1 MKKVIFTILDGVG
14 IREEETGN
22 AVKNANTK
30 ALDKLIKEF
39 PNSKLKAS
47 GEAVGLPKG
56 QMGNSEVGHIT
67 IGAGRIIN
75 QPLQKINKALEDG
88 SFYKNEEIKKT
99 INHAK
104 AKSSKLHILG
114 LLSDGGVHS
123 HINHIFALIKMAK
136 ENNIEKLYI
145 HAFLDGRDVT
155 YNSASKYLTE
165 LEEFLKKE
173 QIGELAT
180 ISGRYYAM
188 DREKMWD
195 KTKKCYD
202 ALINKEAPIISSYE
216 TILKEN
222 YQKGIYDE
230 FIPPTIINEKGL
242 IEDNDS
248 IIVANFRPDRIPQLF
263 EAIANE
269 EFNHFKTKKLNNIE
283 LLTMM
288 PVSNTLNATSAF
300 KHEVVTNTLGETLSK
315 EGYRVLRIAET
326 SKYPHVTHFIDGDKD
341 VNLKYTSK
349 ILVPRQDVPT
359 YDLKPEMSAEEVT
372 EKIKYLIDDYDF
384 VIVNYANGDMVGH
397 TGNYNA
403 AVKAVEELDRCIRE
417 LYELSFQKDI
427 LLIITADHGN
437 CEEMVDKNGRP
448 HTYHTTNEVPFIVCD
463 KKYQVKDGELSDI
476 APSILNILNIEIP
489 KEMTGNIIIK
499 EKL

>member
-67 IGAGRIIN
+67 IGSGKIVN
-75 QPLQKINKALEDG
+75 QPLQKINKSLEDG
-88 SFYKNEEIKKT
+88 SFYQNEEIKKA

-104 AKSSKLHILG
+104 ENNSKLHILG

-136 ENNIEKLYI
+136 EAKIEKLYI

-155 YNSASKYLTE
+155 FNSASKYLKA
-165 LEEFLKKE
+165 LEDFLKKE
-173 QIGELAT
+173 QIGKLAT
-180 ISGRYYAM
+180 VSGRYYAM

-216 TILKEN
+216 TILQEN

-230 FIPPTIINEKGL
+230 FIPPTIINQEGI

-263 EAIANE
+263 EAIANDD
-269 EFNHFKTKKLNNIE
+269 FTYFKTKKLNNIK

-300 KHEVVTNTLGETLSK
+300 KHEKIINTLGEMLSK
-315 EGYRVLRIAET
+315 KGYRVLRIAET

-341 VNLKYTSK
+341 VDLKYTTK

-403 AVKAVEELDRCIRE
+403 AVKAVEELDRCVRN

-448 HTYHTTNEVPFIVCD
+448 HTYHTTNKVPFIVCD

-499 EKL
+499 EK

>member
-67 IGAGRIIN
+67 IGSGKIVN
-75 QPLQKINKALEDG
+75 QPLQKINKSLEDG
-88 SFYKNEEIKKT
+88 SFYQNEEIKKA

-104 AKSSKLHILG
+104 ENNSKLHILG

-136 ENNIEKLYI
+136 EAKIEKLYI

-155 YNSASKYLTE
+155 FNSASKYLKA
-165 LEEFLKKE
+165 LEDFIKKE
-173 QIGELAT
+173 EIGKLAT
-180 ISGRYYAM
+180 VSGRYYAM

-216 TILKEN
+216 TILQEN

-263 EAIANE
+263 EAIANDD
-269 EFNHFKTKKLNNIE
+269 FTYFKTKKLNNIK

-300 KHEVVTNTLGETLSK
+300 KHEKIINTLGEMLSK
-315 EGYRVLRIAET
+315 KGYRVLRIAET

-341 VNLKYTSK
+341 VDLKYTTK

-403 AVKAVEELDRCIRE
+403 AVKAVEELDRCVRN

-448 HTYHTTNEVPFIVCD
+448 HTYHTTNKVPFIVCD
-463 KKYQVKDGELSDI
+463 KKYQVKDGQLSDI

-499 EKL
+499 EK

>member
-14 IREEETGN
+14 IRKEETGN

-155 YNSASKYLTE
+155 YNSASKYLKE
-165 LEEFLKKE
+165 LEDFLKKE

-269 EFNHFKTKKLNNIE
+269 EFNHFKTKKLNNIK

-300 KHEVVTNTLGETLSK
+300 KHEVVTNTIGETLSK

-403 AVKAVEELDRCIRE
+403 AVKAVEELDRCIRD

-437 CEEMVDKNGRP
+437 CEEMIDKNGKP

-499 EKL
+499 EK

>member
-67 IGAGRIIN
+67 IGAGKVVN

-104 AKSSKLHILG
+104 ENNSKLHILG

-136 ENNIEKLYI
+136 EANIEKLYI

-155 YNSASKYLTE
+155 FNSASKYLKA
-165 LEEFLKKE
+165 LEDFLKKE
-173 QIGELAT
+173 QIGKLAT

-230 FIPPTIINEKGL
+230 FIPPTIINEEGV
-242 IEDNDS
+242 IENNDS
-248 IIVANFRPDRIPQLF
+248 LIVANFRPDRIPQLF

-269 EFNHFKTKKLNNIE
+269 DFSYFQTKKLNNIK

-288 PVSNTLNATSAF
+288 PVSNTLNADSAF
-300 KHEVVTNTLGETLSK
+300 KHEVVTNTLGEMLSK

-341 VNLKYTSK
+341 VDLKYTTK
-349 ILVPRQDVPT
+349 ILVQRQDVPT

-403 AVKAVEELDRCIRE
+403 AVKAVEELDRCVRN

-437 CEEMVDKNGRP
+437 CEEMIDKAGKP

-463 KKYQVKDGELSDI
+463 KKYQVKYGELSDI

-499 EKL
+499 EK

>member
-1 MKKVIFTILDGVG
+1 MKKVIFTILDGFG
-14 IREEETGN
+14 IREEEKGN

-30 ALDKLIKEF
+30 AIDKLIKEF

-47 GEAVGLPKG
+47 GEAVGLPQG

-67 IGAGRIIN
+67 IGSGRIIN
-75 QPLQKINKALEDG
+75 QPLQRINKALEDK
-88 SFYKNEEIKKT
+88 SFYQNEEIKKA

-104 AKSSKLHILG
+104 ENNSKLHILG

-136 ENNIEKLYI
+136 EAKIERLYI

-155 YNSASKYLTE
+155 YNSAEKYLKA
-165 LEEFLKKE
+165 LENFLKQE
-173 QIGELAT
+173 EIGSLAT
-180 ISGRYYAM
+180 IAGRYYAM

-202 ALINKEAPIISSYE
+202 ALINKEAPIIRSYE
-216 TILKEN
+216 TVLKEN

-230 FIPPTIINEKGL
+230 FIPPTIINEEGI

-248 IIVANFRPDRIPQLF
+248 LIVANFRPDRIPQLF

-269 EFNHFKTKKLNNIE
+269 DFTYFKTKKLNNIK
-283 LLTMM
+283 LVTMM
-288 PVSNTLNATSAF
+288 PVSKTLNASAAF
-300 KHEVVTNTLGETLSK
+300 KHETVTNTLGEVLSQNN
-315 EGYRVLRIAET
+315 YRVLRIAET
-326 SKYPHVTHFIDGDKD
+326 SKYPHVTHFIDGDRDIDIK
-341 VNLKYTSK
+341 NTSK
-349 ILVPRQDVPT
+349 ILVPRQNVET
-359 YDLKPEMSAEEVT
+359 YDQKPEMSAEEVT

-403 AVKAVEELDRCIRE
+403 AVKAVEELDRCVRN

-437 CEEMVDKNGRP
+437 CEEMIDKEGNP

-463 KKYQVKDGELSDI
+463 KKYQVKDGELKDI
-476 APSILNILNIEIP
+476 APSILNILNIDIP
-489 KEMTGNIIIK
+489 KEMTGNVIIE
-499 EKL
+499 EK

>member
-67 IGAGRIIN
+67 IGSGKIVN
-75 QPLQKINKALEDG
+75 QPLQKINKSLEDG
-88 SFYKNEEIKKT
+88 SFYQNEEIKKA

-104 AKSSKLHILG
+104 ENNSKLHILG

-136 ENNIEKLYI
+136 EANIEKLYI

-155 YNSASKYLTE
+155 FNSASKYLKA
-165 LEEFLKKE
+165 LEDFLKKE
-173 QIGELAT
+173 EIGKLAT
-180 ISGRYYAM
+180 VSGRYYAM

-216 TILKEN
+216 TILQEN

-230 FIPPTIINEKGL
+230 FIPPTIINQEGI

-263 EAIANE
+263 EAIANDD
-269 EFNHFKTKKLNNIE
+269 FTYFKTKKLNNIK

-300 KHEVVTNTLGETLSK
+300 KHEKIINTLGEMLSK
-315 EGYRVLRIAET
+315 KGYRVLRIAET

-341 VNLKYTSK
+341 VDLKYTTK

-403 AVKAVEELDRCIRE
+403 AVKAVEELDRCVRN

-448 HTYHTTNEVPFIVCD
+448 HTYHTTNKVPFIVCD

-499 EKL
+499 EK